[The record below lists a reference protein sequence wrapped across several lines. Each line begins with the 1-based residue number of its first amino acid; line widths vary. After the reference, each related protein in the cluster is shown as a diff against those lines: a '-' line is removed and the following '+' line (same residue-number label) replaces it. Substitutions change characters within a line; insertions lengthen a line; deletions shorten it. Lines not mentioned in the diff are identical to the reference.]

1 MRVLGFYL
9 AAKFMLWVAI
19 TGMVFI
25 AIAFLGDFLEML
37 KLATRHNQGTNAA
50 LYYSWLR
57 LPLMVVNFLPF
68 IFLFGGVFCLLR
80 LSESRE
86 LVVIRAAGISAWQY
100 LTPLLLTALFL
111 GIAIIAALDPLGSR
125 GLQKFRAIEDGLNGS
140 QAQFSV
146 SKSGIWFR
154 DRHDAGSMIIRAP
167 QMLEGE
173 ETGLAAPSFM
183 VFDENGRLAYR
194 LQAQDARLSN
204 GNTGAAWH
212 LTGATKLHYG
222 RAPENIAHVTLASRM
237 QIETLRSNFRRPE
250 TVSLWQLPNYI
261 EMAAAAGVDITA
273 HSVRFHGLISKP
285 LLLVSMVLLAAC
297 FSMPTSRMVPTFQT
311 LGLATLSGFGLFLAN
326 AFIVKVA
333 QTGLM
338 HPIFASWAPPLIASS
353 LALMILLQNEDG

>member
-1 MRVLGFYL
+1 MRTLGFYL
-9 AAKFMLWVAI
+9 AGRFAI
-19 TGMVFI
+19 WLSITTLVFI

-37 KLATRHNQGTNAA
+37 KLATRHNQGTHAA

-86 LVVIRAAGISAWQY
+86 LIVIRAAGVSAWQY
-100 LTPLLLTALFL
+100 LAPLLLTALFL
-111 GIAIIAALDPLGSR
+111 GILIIAALDPLGSR
-125 GLQKFRAIEDGLNGS
+125 GLQKFRAIEDRLSGS
-140 QAQFSV
+140 QAQFSI

-154 DRHDAGSMIIRAP
+154 DRHQAGSMIIKAP
-167 QMLEGE
+167 NMLEGE

-183 VFDENGRLAYR
+183 VFDDTGKLTYR
-194 LQAQDARLSN
+194 LQARDARLRADSS
-204 GNTGAAWH
+204 GVAWH
-212 LTGATKLHYG
+212 LTDISKLHYG
-222 RAPENIAHVTLASRM
+222 RPIEKIDALKLASHM
-237 QIETLRSNFRRPE
+237 QIETLRNNFRRPE
-250 TVSLWQLPNYI
+250 TVSLWQLPNDI
-261 EMAAAAGVDITA
+261 ELAAAAGVDITA

-285 LLLVSMVLLAAC
+285 MLLVSMVLLAAC

-333 QTGLM
+333 QTGLL
-338 HPIFASWAPPLIASS
+338 HPIFAGWAPPLIASS
-353 LALMILLQNEDG
+353 LALIILLQNEDG